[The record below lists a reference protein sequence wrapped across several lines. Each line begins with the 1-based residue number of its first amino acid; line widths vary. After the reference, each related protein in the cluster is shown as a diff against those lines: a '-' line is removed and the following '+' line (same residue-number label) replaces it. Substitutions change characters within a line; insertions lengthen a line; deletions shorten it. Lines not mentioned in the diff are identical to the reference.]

1 MSTPTKHRPTVTPE
15 GERLEKLPD
24 GVSFHEVTTQVDDR
38 GTVCELFDLR
48 WKWRDEPLV
57 FAYMY
62 TIRPGII
69 KGWGMHKK
77 HEDRYCILQGE
88 MEVILYDER
97 HGSPTRGLVSRI
109 VLSEYRRRLMNI
121 PAGIWHAVRNL
132 GNKDVV
138 AVNFPTMPYD
148 YADPDKYG
156 LPLNNERIPHK
167 FDNPRGG

>member
-1 MSTPTKHRPTVTPE
+1 
-15 GERLEKLPD
+15 
-24 GVSFHEVTTQVDDR
+24 
-38 GTVCELFDLR
+38 
-48 WKWRDEPLV
+48 
-57 FAYMY
+57 
-62 TIRPGII
+62 
-69 KGWGMHKK
+69 
-77 HEDRYCILQGE
+77 
-88 MEVILYDER
+88 
-97 HGSPTRGLVSRI
+97 
-109 VLSEYRRRLMNI
+109 MNI